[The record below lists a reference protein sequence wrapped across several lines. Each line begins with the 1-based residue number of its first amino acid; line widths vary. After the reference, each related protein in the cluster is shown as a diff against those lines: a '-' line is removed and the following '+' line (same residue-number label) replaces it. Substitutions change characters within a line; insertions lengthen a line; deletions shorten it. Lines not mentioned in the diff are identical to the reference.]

1 MMKHWKHGVTLLLA
15 GLLAV
20 LSLTGCGGGDA
31 SLRRNIGRAL
41 SLDCSAG
48 NITRRYDSHGGFL
61 GDGVSFYAL
70 TFPDDAL
77 TQTLA
82 QSGAWKPLPAGEQ
95 VSAALWG
102 VETDILSVAPL
113 VMNYSDYE
121 AGAFVPRVTDG
132 YYFFRDRHSAAA
144 DPKDETHL
152 FDEDRSSYNFTVAV
166 YDSAAHML
174 YFAEV
179 DT

>member
-20 LSLTGCGGGDA
+20 LSLTGCGDSDA
-31 SLRRNIGRAL
+31 SLRQAIGRAL

-48 NITRRYDSHGGFL
+48 EITQRYDSHGGFH
-61 GDGVSFYAL
+61 GDGTSFYAV
-70 TFPDDAL
+70 TFPDDAV
-77 TQTLA
+77 A
-82 QSGAWKPLPAGEQ
+82 QVLVQSDDWKPLPPSDQ
-95 VSAALWG
+95 VTAVLWG
-102 VETDILSVAPL
+102 LETDELNVAPL
-113 VMNYSDYE
+113 IVKDNDYE
-121 AGAFVPRVTDG
+121 TDSLMPRVTEG

-144 DPKDETHL
+144 DPKDDTHI
-152 FDEDRSSYNFTVAV
+152 FDEDRYSYNVTVAV
-166 YDSAAHML
+166 YDSAAHTL